1 MNNIIR
7 QAAWHFEAIQRI
19 FKISMIFVCGAAQ
32 NKRFSI
38 VLASTVSEE
47 YTLPTLYSVIF
58 GVEWPMP
65 NNTAQKTP
73 RTTVVCKKVE
83 TSEKLKRRLTP
94 PNRNLSDRRYY
105 AFFFPKAH

>member
-7 QAAWHFEAIQRI
+7 QAVWHFEAIQRI

-47 YTLPTLYSVIF
+47 YTLP
-58 GVEWPMP
+58 
-65 NNTAQKTP
+65 
-73 RTTVVCKKVE
+73 
-83 TSEKLKRRLTP
+83 
-94 PNRNLSDRRYY
+94 NRIPHSIPTHTE
-105 AFFFPKAH
+105 FPL